1 MVNVA
6 NKDYEDKAYISF
18 GEGYGLEKIG
28 HQNEDIPMIY
38 FPVND
43 VNYAIAILDSDIKE
57 VPLSF
62 EAKTMGEYTIT
73 IKSDANMFEN
83 VYLVD
88 NMTGSKTNMLTDDY
102 SFIAT
107 SNDIPNRFVITL
119 SEGASIDEY
128 SEKNDIFAYVNDG
141 ALIINNISKNTLID
155 IYDVMGRKLFC
166 DVATGESCVVE
177 VGNVLSA
184 GLYIVKVS
192 GKEGVRTQ
200 KVIL

>member
-1 MVNVA
+1 
-6 NKDYEDKAYISF
+6 
-18 GEGYGLEKIG
+18 
-28 HQNEDIPMIY
+28 
-38 FPVND
+38 
-43 VNYAIAILDSDIKE
+43 